1 MKRNGE
7 VRGLVVLFRLQLLSR
22 RQRWQFLFLS
32 NQLGRAE
39 VLQNKAAVG
48 GWGASFLRKGKRHRG
63 VNEVHFIG
71 VQTGVE
77 TKMPQPTFNLAQNQ
91 NLNGFPIEIQFFIA
105 GG

>member
-7 VRGLVVLFRLQLLSR
+7 VRGLVVLFRLQLLSQ

-32 NQLGRAE
+32 NQLG
-39 VLQNKAAVG
+39 
-48 GWGASFLRKGKRHRG
+48 ASFPRKGKRHRG

-77 TKMPQPTFNLAQNQ
+77 TKMPQPTFNLARNQ